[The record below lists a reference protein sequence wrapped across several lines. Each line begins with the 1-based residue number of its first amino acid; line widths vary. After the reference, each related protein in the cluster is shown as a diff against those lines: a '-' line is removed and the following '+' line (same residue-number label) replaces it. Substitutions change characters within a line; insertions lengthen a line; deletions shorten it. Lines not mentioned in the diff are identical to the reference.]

1 MNNNAETQTT
11 LASWALAIERAL
23 QKEGADNAA
32 IFAAAGIDKEHLRQ
46 PEARI
51 PVTTMWR
58 LWREA
63 VAATGN
69 EAIGIRVAETIFPT
83 HLNALMFALQ
93 ASSTLQDCIERMV
106 RYARVVSTIGMISI
120 EYGEQQVAI
129 RMHSSEQPERPFQP
143 VDALMAVVVKVI
155 RDILEPDDYDCIQS
169 IHLSRPEPDDRLLF
183 DQFFACPILF
193 SSENNK
199 IILDAAAIE
208 SPLPSAN
215 SELARVNDQI
225 LNEYLQRM
233 NNETTSLRVRKEIMR
248 LLGTE
253 HLNQEYIA
261 SSLNM
266 SARNLHRKLADESN
280 SFKELL
286 DSIRHELAL
295 GYLEVSNMSIGE
307 LTFTLGF
314 VDQSSF
320 SRAFKRWT
328 GMTPSQYRKTRATA

>member
-11 LASWALAIERAL
+11 LASWALAVERAL
-23 QKEGADNAA
+23 LADGADTPA
-32 IFAAAGIDKEHLRQ
+32 IFAAAGIDKERLRQ

-93 ASSTLQDCIERMV
+93 ASSTLHDCIERMV
-106 RYARVVSTIGMISI
+106 RYARVVSTIGMISV
-120 EYGEQQVAI
+120 EYGDEQVVI
-129 RMHSSEQPERPFQP
+129 RMRSSNQPERPFQP
-143 VDALMAVVVKVI
+143 VDALMSVVVKVI
-155 RDILEPDDYDCIQS
+155 RDILEPGDHNGIQC
-169 IHLSRPEPDDRLLF
+169 IHLSRPEPEDRRLF
-183 DQFFACPILF
+183 DQFFACPIQF
-193 SSENNK
+193 SSEHNE
-199 IILDAAAIE
+199 IILDAAVVE
-208 SPLPSAN
+208 LPLPSAN

-233 NNETTSLRVRKEIMR
+233 NNENTSLRVRKEIMR

-266 SARNLHRKLADESN
+266 SARNLHRKLADEGN

-328 GMTPSQYRKTRATA
+328 GMTPSQYRKTWASA